1 MRGALERTGAAI
13 GVGMG
18 VMMAS
23 SRPVA
28 MADRASGTSGTR
40 HQAPGTGHRAK
51 GKGSLITYLF
61 DYGEN
66 PGLRIVVAVSANSL
80 FAQR

>member
-13 GVGMG
+13 GVGM
-18 VMMAS
+18 AS

-28 MADRASGTSGTR
+28 MADGAASGTSGTR
-40 HQAPGTGHRAK
+40 HRAK

>member
-18 VMMAS
+18 GGVMMAS

-28 MADRASGTSGTR
+28 MADGASGTSGTR
-40 HQAPGTGHRAK
+40 HHAPGTGPRAK
-51 GKGSLITYLF
+51 
-61 DYGEN
+61 
-66 PGLRIVVAVSANSL
+66 AA
-80 FAQR
+80 